1 LIAPATAHTIARIA
15 HGLADDFLTTLI
27 LAFHAPMV
35 VAPAMDADMYLNRL
49 TQQNLLTLRESGCF
63 VIDPDSGELAS
74 GLTGPGRL
82 PDIERLVRFI
92 DDLLDKVH
100 QDLRGRKVL
109 VTAGPTFE
117 SIDPVRYI
125 ANRSSGKMGFAFAN
139 AAALRG
145 AEVTLVSGPVHLGTP
160 RNTRR
165 IDVVTAQEMKSAVQT
180 EFGKADLVIMAAAVS
195 DFSPASP
202 SGRKIKR
209 EEQPDL
215 LTLSLKKNPDI
226 LKGLGEQKT
235 RQVLVGFALE
245 TADGVPNARKKLAA
259 KHLDAI
265 VLNNPEEEGA
275 GFGSDTNIVT
285 VVTPDGKVDPLPRM
299 SKFDVANAVL
309 NRVVPLL
316 K

>member
-1 LIAPATAHTIARIA
+1 
-15 HGLADDFLTTLI
+15 
-27 LAFHAPMV
+27 
-35 VAPAMDADMYLNRL
+35 
-49 TQQNLLTLRESGCF
+49 
-63 VIDPDSGELAS
+63 
-74 GLTGPGRL
+74 
-82 PDIERLVRFI
+82 
-92 DDLLDKVH
+92 
-100 QDLRGRKVL
+100 
-109 VTAGPTFE
+109 
-117 SIDPVRYI
+117 
-125 ANRSSGKMGFAFAN
+125 MGFAFAN

-202 SGRKIKR
+202 SGWKIKR
-209 EEQPDL
+209 EEQPEDL